1 MKCIVTGG
9 AGFIGSHLVEELI
22 KCNYKVII
30 LDNLISGNLTNLK
43 KVSKNIT
50 FIKCDLSKNKNSWSK
65 YFKNADYV
73 FHLAAMADIVPS
85 IDNPELYYNANVL
98 SSLNVM
104 QACKKY
110 KIKKIIYAAS
120 SSCYGI
126 PKKYPTDEKEIIDPR
141 YPYALTKYLG
151 ERIVM
156 HWSEVYNI
164 PAISLRLFNVY
175 GPRSRT
181 SGSYGAVF
189 GVFLAQ
195 KLANKPFTVVG
206 NGKQT
211 RDFTFV
217 TDVVEA
223 FIISAKSRIKNEI
236 FNIGSDNTYSVN
248 KLVSLLKGKVVYI
261 PKRPGEPDCTW
272 ANTKKIKKMLKW
284 KPKIKLEKGVN
295 ILLENIDLWK
305 KAPVWNKKTINK
317 ATKLWFKHLS

>member
-22 KCNYKVII
+22 KCNYKVIV

>member
-22 KCNYKVII
+22 KCNYKVIV

-126 PKKYPTDEKEIIDPR
+126 PGKYPT
-141 YPYALTKYLG
+141 
-151 ERIVM
+151 
-156 HWSEVYNI
+156 SE
-164 PAISLRLFNVY
+164 S
-175 GPRSRT
+175 
-181 SGSYGAVF
+181 
-189 GVFLAQ
+189 
-195 KLANKPFTVVG
+195 
-206 NGKQT
+206 
-211 RDFTFV
+211 
-217 TDVVEA
+217 
-223 FIISAKSRIKNEI
+223 
-236 FNIGSDNTYSVN
+236 
-248 KLVSLLKGKVVYI
+248 
-261 PKRPGEPDCTW
+261 
-272 ANTKKIKKMLKW
+272 
-284 KPKIKLEKGVN
+284 
-295 ILLENIDLWK
+295 ILLFGCFPLDR
-305 KAPVWNKKTINK
+305 
-317 ATKLWFKHLS
+317 LSMT